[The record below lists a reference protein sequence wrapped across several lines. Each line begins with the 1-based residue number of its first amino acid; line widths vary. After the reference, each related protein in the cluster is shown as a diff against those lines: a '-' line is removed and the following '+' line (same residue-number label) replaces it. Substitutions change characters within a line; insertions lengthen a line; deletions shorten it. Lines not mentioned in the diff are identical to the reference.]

1 MDQFADP
8 FLWRCQEVRE
18 ESHTLKPPGNKNR
31 PSIASESETRG
42 WFSKQDTR
50 AVINV

>member
-1 MDQFADP
+1 MHQLTDP

-18 ESHTLKPPGNKNR
+18 EPHTLKPPGNKNG
-31 PSIASESETRG
+31 PSVAGESETRG

-50 AVINV
+50 AGTNI